1 MKNKGKIE
9 LAQIGILLIS
19 IMAMCYCF
27 KAQSVNRQNLIEVVG
42 DVIV

>member
-19 IMAMCYCF
+19 IMAMCYCEYQYYQA
-27 KAQSVNRQNLIEVVG
+27 KHNLVEIMLQK
-42 DVIV
+42 